1 MQTATAKKGKTQI
14 PGQFFIWI
22 FSFFRVSFSRC
33 LRSFSFEI
41 EDGKCIYWGNLF

>member
-22 FSFFRVSFSRC
+22 FSFFRVSFSRVHAPMFKIIFF
-33 LRSFSFEI
+33 R
-41 EDGKCIYWGNLF
+41 N